1 MQKRNDF
8 EVKDY
13 FVKPIKAKVNWQ
25 EIKLMV
31 FDCDGIFSDGRIIYG
46 SEGLEIKEFDAVDG
60 MGLMLLRRTEMKSA
74 IITGRSSEALA
85 RRAQDLK
92 IDYLFQG
99 ISNKKKCLQ
108 ELLSEMGLGF
118 ENAVYM
124 GDDWNDVHCMR
135 RVAFSIAPAN
145 ALPEIQEN
153 ADLVLSKSGGSGAV
167 REAISY
173 VLGKKGEYQTAINK
187 YLAEVDW
194 NED

>member
-1 MQKRNDF
+1 MQQRNKIQ
-8 EVKDY
+8 VKEY
-13 FVKPIKAKVNWQ
+13 FKKPVKANVDWQ
-25 EIKLMV
+25 KIKLMV

-60 MGLMLLRRTEMKSA
+60 MGLMLLRRTDMISA
-74 IITGRSSEALA
+74 IITGRSSEAVA
-85 RRAQDLK
+85 RRAKDLR
-92 IDYLFQG
+92 IEHVYQG
-99 ISNKKKCLQ
+99 ISNKKKCLK
-108 ELLSEMGLGF
+108 ELLDKLGLGY

-135 RVAFSIAPAN
+135 SVAFSIAPAN

-153 ADLVLSKSGGSGAV
+153 ADHVLNKSGGHGAV

-173 VLGKKGEYQTAINK
+173 VLGKKGEYKKAIKK
-187 YLAEVDW
+187 YLTEVDW